1 MKGKLRRGETIN
13 RGHPRRDL
21 RNCQSLRPHL
31 SYTPSWLGILEDRF
45 FLDEC
50 GMKVVLPSADRENDE
65 VCVAGGQ
72 DILMIVRLATT
83 TATTAMLR
91 FAGAIAGVI
100 ALFWLI
106 RVLFDRLDKKAG

>member
-1 MKGKLRRGETIN
+1 
-13 RGHPRRDL
+13 
-21 RNCQSLRPHL
+21 
-31 SYTPSWLGILEDRF
+31 
-45 FLDEC
+45 
-50 GMKVVLPSADRENDE
+50 
-65 VCVAGGQ
+65 
-72 DILMIVRLATT
+72 MIISFAFA

>member
-1 MKGKLRRGETIN
+1 
-13 RGHPRRDL
+13 
-21 RNCQSLRPHL
+21 
-31 SYTPSWLGILEDRF
+31 
-45 FLDEC
+45 
-50 GMKVVLPSADRENDE
+50 
-65 VCVAGGQ
+65 
-72 DILMIVRLATT
+72 MIATFAIT